1 MGLHII
7 SFPLCKVG
15 GYPPNSTDE
24 KTQGQS
30 RVFDQ
35 AKRRMCVRVNKHV
48 ALGVGRR
55 GVVWGI
61 LRVRS
66 AKLSSVC

>member
-48 ALGVGRR
+48 ALGVGGR